1 MRIKIVH
8 AAACAVMGAA
18 LFPAA
23 PPLTAPAAAQ
33 ELVKRAPNIDQSKMD
48 DSIRSYQDAVKYYQN
63 GQLGLAEQELQKF
76 LSKVGEH
83 AGGNFLMGLVQAQQ
97 GNLEKARTSFRT
109 TVKLDPSMVAPKGWL
124 GAVEAA
130 LGNLPGA
137 AAQKAEL
144 DKLNA
149 ACAGSCPK
157 AAEIAQAIQR
167 IDENVAA
174 VNQSQPRN

>member
-1 MRIKIVH
+1 MRMKI
-8 AAACAVMGAA
+8 MQAA
-18 LFPAA
+18 LCAALLPLAA
-23 PPLTAPAAAQ
+23 PPAPAQ
-33 ELVKRAPNIDQSKMD
+33 EVYKRAPNIDQSKMD
-48 DSIRSYQDAVKYYQN
+48 ESIRSYQDAVKYYQA
-63 GQLGLAEQELQKF
+63 GQLGQAEQELEKF
-76 LSKVGEH
+76 LAKVGEH

-109 TVKLDPSMVAPKGWL
+109 TVRLDPAMVAPKGWL

-144 DKLNA
+144 EKLQV
-149 ACAGSCPK
+149 ACAGNCPK
-157 AAEIAQAIQR
+157 AAEIAQGIQR

-174 VNQSQPRN
+174 ATQAQPHN